1 MKRLKAL
8 LNFGLIMGILFA
20 FQNTEAQV
28 QTAVSTSPEAM
39 ATQQTKYEA
48 SALDLDSKQAKDLGE
63 INLMYAQ
70 QLMELRKKATNEN
83 TKSEIKA
90 LKRSHSNKIRSLLG
104 SQQFQKY
111 LALKKEDISDKMKK
125 EKDK

>member
-1 MKRLKAL
+1 MKKVKSL
-8 LNFGLIMGILFA
+8 LNLGFALVAFFA
-20 FQNTEAQV
+20 FQNIEAQV
-28 QTAVSTSPEAM
+28 QTAMSTSPEAM

-48 SALDLDSKQAKDLGE
+48 SALNLDSKQAKNLGE

-70 QLMELRKKATNEN
+70 QMMEIRKKASNEN
-83 TKSEIKA
+83 SKDEIEA

-111 LALKKEDISDKMKK
+111 LALKKENISDKMKK
-125 EKDK
+125 KKDK